1 MCNGWNLDE
10 GRYCHPLNPGMMY
23 KKETKAIQEYS
34 LTIVVSGETILPESV
49 GTYEITGKRK
59 S

>member
-1 MCNGWNLDE
+1 
-10 GRYCHPLNPGMMY
+10 MMY

-34 LTIVVSGETILPESV
+34 LTIVVSGETILPESA
-49 GTYEITGKRK
+49 GTYEITGKRR